1 MKAPGSPV
9 SFQQRTAQK
18 APRERSAGARRGPLR
33 AASATA
39 SGAPE
44 SRRPSLRGEGVSL
57 LPLEALLSEGPGVL
71 RCQVAFR
78 PDGQRED
85 GPGVASQ
92 KLPQRVSAAT
102 PAGPGRAGWTHHLPA
117 WETPAA
123 TCHTA
128 DMPPCTRVRHAR
140 RASRR
145 PASAAPPACLG
156 TLSRYNV
163 QYTDLER
170 SVAVSRNGPGGSA
183 RIPVRKKVRKSLTLM
198 P

>member
-9 SFQQRTAQK
+9 SFQQRMAREV
-18 APRERSAGARRGPLR
+18 PGERSAGARHGPLR

-92 KLPQRVSAAT
+92 KLPQRASAAT
-102 PAGPGRAGWTHHLPA
+102 PARPGRAGWTHHLPA

-128 DMPPCTRVRHAR
+128 DTPPCTRVRHAR

-156 TLSRYNV
+156 TLSRYDV
-163 QYTDLER
+163 STQTSKGAWRCLET
-170 SVAVSRNGPGGSA
+170 APEGQPEF
-183 RIPVRKKVRKSLTLM
+183 P
-198 P
+198 

>member
-92 KLPQRVSAAT
+92 KLPQRASAAT

-117 WETPAA
+117 WETPRPHA
-123 TCHTA
+123 TRRTRLRAHACSTPGERA
-128 DMPPCTRVRHAR
+128 GALLLPPRRRVSGRFHVTTLVH
-140 RASRR
+140 R
-145 PASAAPPACLG
+145 P
-156 TLSRYNV
+156 
-163 QYTDLER
+163 
-170 SVAVSRNGPGGSA
+170 
-183 RIPVRKKVRKSLTLM
+183 
-198 P
+198 